1 VFISYRRQDRGFAGR
16 LFDQLKR
23 TFGADRVFMD
33 VDSIVPGR
41 NFRTAI
47 VGAINRSAVLLVVIG
62 PHWSDITDE
71 DGSRRLDNA
80 DDPVRVEIET
90 AIAQKIVV
98 IPVLLDGTPMPDARV
113 LPCTIQE
120 LTQSQAIGLRHDS
133 FSSDFE
139 RLLPVLSGHVD
150 PGPLP
155 SAGDR
160 RRGTRPL
167 VVTLAVL
174 AVLAVAGVVWLTVN
188 SGQPVGPSAEVAEF
202 RAPSADEHVWNPV
215 DVQGTAQIP
224 AGRALW
230 VLILAP
236 DTRFYLTT
244 DGPVTVD
251 ADGRWATRLT
261 AGNGSGP
268 DDIAF
273 SLLAVS
279 APASTSTLDDKVA
292 SKKATGG
299 SGGGFDALPEDA
311 VPLDRLDLHLS
322 AG

>member
-1 VFISYRRQDRGFAGR
+1 MATPSPSSAVFISYRRQDRGFAGR

-174 AVLAVAGVVWLTVN
+174 AVLAVA
-188 SGQPVGPSAEVAEF
+188 
-202 RAPSADEHVWNPV
+202 
-215 DVQGTAQIP
+215 
-224 AGRALW
+224 
-230 VLILAP
+230 
-236 DTRFYLTT
+236 
-244 DGPVTVD
+244 
-251 ADGRWATRLT
+251 
-261 AGNGSGP
+261 
-268 DDIAF
+268 
-273 SLLAVS
+273 
-279 APASTSTLDDKVA
+279 
-292 SKKATGG
+292 
-299 SGGGFDALPEDA
+299 
-311 VPLDRLDLHLS
+311 
-322 AG
+322 